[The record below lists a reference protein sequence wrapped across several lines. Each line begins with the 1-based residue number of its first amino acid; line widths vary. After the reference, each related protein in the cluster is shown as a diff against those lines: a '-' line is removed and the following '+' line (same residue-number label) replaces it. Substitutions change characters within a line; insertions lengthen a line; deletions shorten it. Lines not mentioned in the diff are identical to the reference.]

1 MSERSERGPSGP
13 AAGQERTASGERR
26 GRPTSERPAAAAFAL
41 AILGSLGL
49 TVVYTLGGQTQLEG
63 IFLGLAL
70 GGIGVGAVVW
80 AQRFMPDDEV
90 SEDRPT
96 LASTEEQVAAFT
108 TTYEAGGENL
118 GRRTL
123 LVRLGLGALGTLAL
137 AAVFPLRSLGPRPGR
152 GLKETPYRAGGV
164 RLVTEEDE
172 AIRPDD
178 LQPGALLTVFP
189 AGAIRDAQSPTLLL
203 RLDEDGQ
210 ERFEPRQGREDW
222 TVDGIVAFSKLCT
235 HTGCPVG
242 LYQQELKL
250 LLCPCHQS
258 TFDVLQGAEPVFG
271 PAARPLP
278 QLPLALDPEG
288 YLVATGDFS
297 DPVGG
302 GFWDRGNVDDRADE
316 RRADVPEE
324 EA

>member
-1 MSERSERGPSGP
+1 M
-13 AAGQERTASGERR
+13 SGERR
-26 GRPTSERPAAAAFAL
+26 PRPTSERPAVAAFVL

-108 TTYEAGGENL
+108 TTYEAGGESL

-123 LVRLGLGALGTLAL
+123 LVRLGLGAVGTLAL
-137 AAVFPLRSLGPRPGR
+137 AALFPLRSLGPRPGR
-152 GLKETPYRAGGV
+152 GLKQTPYRAGDL
-164 RLVTEEDE
+164 RLVTEDGEP
-172 AIRPDD
+172 IRPED
-178 LQPGALLTVFP
+178 LAPGALLTVFP
-189 AGAIRDAQSPTLLL
+189 AGAIRDAQAPTLLL
-203 RLDEDGQ
+203 RLDEEGQ
-210 ERFEPRQGREDW
+210 ERFEPREGREDW

-258 TFDVLQGAEPVFG
+258 TFDVLQAAEPVFG

-278 QLPLALDPEG
+278 QLPLAVDRAGFLI
-288 YLVATGDFS
+288 ATGDFS

-302 GFWDRGNVDDRADE
+302 GFWDRGNVDDQADE
-316 RRADVPEE
+316 RRDDVPEE

>member
-1 MSERSERGPSGP
+1 M
-13 AAGQERTASGERR
+13 SGERR
-26 GRPTSERPAAAAFAL
+26 PRPTSERPTIAAFVL

-90 SEDRPT
+90 TEERPT

-123 LVRLGLGALGTLAL
+123 LVRLGLGAVGTLAL
-137 AAVFPLRSLGPRPGR
+137 AALFPLRSLGPRPGR
-152 GLKETPYRAGGV
+152 GLKRTPYEAGDL
-164 RLVTEEDE
+164 RLVTEEGE
-172 AIRPDD
+172 PIRPEE
-178 LQPGALLTVFP
+178 LEPGALLTVFP
-189 AGAIRDAQSPTLLL
+189 AGAIQDAQAPTLLL
-203 RLDEDGQ
+203 RLDEEGQ
-210 ERFEPRQGREDW
+210 ARFEPREGREDW
-222 TVDGIVAFSKLCT
+222 TIDGIVAFSKLCT

-258 TFDVLQGAEPVFG
+258 TFDVLQGAEPIFG

-278 QLPLALDPEG
+278 QLPLAVDRAGFLI
-288 YLVATGDFS
+288 ATGDFS

-316 RRADVPEE
+316 RRDDVPEE